1 MRKALLS
8 LTLVV
13 VSAVAVARAG
23 APEKLDLGEC
33 VKRARRNHPAIQ
45 AAMHSGESA
54 TYDKKAAVANFL
66 PTFKAE
72 YQHTWLDER
81 PTFEIP
87 AQPGMTIPGGTYDV
101 TLDLTGLGLGTPTI
115 PITFPDM
122 TTPPTPA
129 TELPAGKDEIESV
142 TVSMTQPL
150 FTGGKIW
157 QGYKISK
164 LKEMTAKLQVA
175 DVYSQIT
182 FQTRKTFYDVL
193 KAREFVRVAEKA
205 VEMGE
210 SLRQRAQD
218 FYDVGMISKNQLLE
232 AEVKLAEFQQN
243 LTTAKTSYELART
256 GLGLLIG
263 YRDNE
268 LPVVT
273 GELEYVTFE
282 ADLNEC
288 IRTGLA
294 DRPDVKTARIQAE
307 MADRATKVEYA
318 NWMPDVALVGTY
330 KHETGSFTSDEDIL
344 SLTLG
349 AQWTFWQFGKKYHK
363 IRSASSIAK
372 AAQDNLKMKRDRAI
386 LEIKQAYIQIR
397 QADANLHTART
408 SLDNAEENLRVV
420 QARFRQ
426 QMATSF
432 DVLKAQTMLTEA
444 ETSVVGAL
452 ADYMTARADLDR
464 AMGVINPPRFGK
476 GISLDEIMEGKLP
489 PKKKKHNK
497 GPENK

>member
-1 MRKALLS
+1 MRRALFLIMVIV
-8 LTLVV
+8 L
-13 VSAVAVARAG
+13 AVAAARAVDS
-23 APEKLDLGEC
+23 EKLDLGEC
-33 VKRARRNHPAIQ
+33 VERARRTHPAIQ

-66 PTFKAE
+66 PAFKAE
-72 YQHTWLDER
+72 YRHTWLDER

-87 AQPGMTIPGGTYDV
+87 SQPGMTIPGGTYDV
-101 TLDLTGLGLGTPTI
+101 TMNLGAPIGTVTVPV
-115 PITFPDM
+115 TFPDM

-129 TELPAGKDEIESV
+129 QELPAGDDEMTTVTLSV
-142 TVSMTQPL
+142 TQPL

-164 LKEMTAKLQVA
+164 LQEMTAKLQVA
-175 DVYSQIT
+175 DAYSQIT

-193 KAREFVRVAEKA
+193 KAREFVQVAKKA
-205 VEMGE
+205 VEMGK

-232 AEVKLAEFQQN
+232 AEVRLAEFEQN
-243 LTTAKTSYELART
+243 LTQAQTSHDLART

-263 YRDNE
+263 HDGE
-268 LPVVT
+268 DLPVIE

-318 NWMPDVALVGTY
+318 NWMPDVALVGAY
-330 KHETGSFTSDEDIL
+330 SHEKGSFSSDEDSL

-363 IRSASSIAK
+363 IRSASSMAK
-372 AAQDNLKMKRDRAI
+372 AAEDNLKMKRDRAK
-386 LEIKQAYIQIR
+386 LEIKQAYIRIK
-397 QADANLHTART
+397 QADANLRTARA
-408 SLDNAEENLRVV
+408 SLNNAEENLRVV
-420 QARFRQ
+420 RARFRQ

-432 DVLKAQTMLTEA
+432 DVLKAQTMLIEA
-444 ETSVVGAL
+444 ETRVVSAL
-452 ADYMTARADLDR
+452 ADYMTAKADLDR
-464 AMGVINPPRFGK
+464 AMGVINPTEFGA
-476 GISLDEIMEGKLP
+476 GISLDEIKEGKLP
-489 PKKKKHNK
+489 MKKNKKAKANK
-497 GPENK
+497 K